1 MHESHAAMQESI
13 VNWGR
18 LLISTGGSLKPIKL
32 FYHVISFVL
41 SSDGSWKYESN
52 EEDEELD
59 IAVPIPDG
67 YSVSIEHVAFGKS
80 K

>member
-1 MHESHAAMQESI
+1 MQESI
-13 VNWGR
+13 LNWVR
-18 LLISTGGSLKPIKL
+18 LLIATRGSLKPIKC
-32 FYHVISFVL
+32 FYHIFLFVW
-41 SSDGSWKYESN
+41 SSDVRWKYESN